1 MRTPELIRA
10 LLETGCPVRAAEV
23 LLSSPLPRARS
34 LVRSL
39 ARGEWSLPLP
49 ATSPVREVLKA
60 RIGREPQVLA
70 PQRGVYALSVQ
81 RLDGHDLG
89 MVERLVPTTAPS
101 MADDEFTSG
110 AAAGEHR
117 ARDWLT
123 RVVGPM
129 KGLVASYFVLER
141 IQPLPGRTQPTD
153 LRGDSAGLAAA
164 LATVWRLWPE
174 PNGDFIAA
182 TGRVDRD
189 GRVVPVDF
197 MEAKLEGLRRE
208 APFIHRVLVP
218 WSADYP
224 ERIVRN
230 DLEIIPVRTVDEAL
244 ELLFGSKHVQLA
256 VMPPLDAAREA
267 VRLELASEHEFA
279 SAYATAAL
287 RALDESK
294 LSQRDR
300 ALVEALSTT
309 VSAINLT
316 HRGQAKE
323 AEQSLRQLEPM
334 WSSGL
339 RATPRAQIAAMRASS
354 LIDMLDFDRA
364 IAVCEHCADIVE
376 SVDALPEV
384 MLRGSWA
391 RALSAA
397 GRLEDAHAKVREQC
411 SITSLDLADQHQL
424 VQAYCNLIEIELKLH
439 RRGDTDALTRA
450 STALANAAR
459 LNVNTGQAARD
470 KNRLFLACWQVRIL
484 CAGDQLDDARQRTEE
499 LARGR
504 YPGQLVLRYL
514 AEAYRRRGDAST
526 ALDVLVRARTTV
538 STEANGF
545 ERIVLLSST
554 PMESRL
560 RQERSLP
567 GLRDPALEF
576 GMLLDDWKPEFI
588 RWSRDRDDD
597 DAWIAA
603 LEDACSRLPY

>member
-1 MRTPELIRA
+1 MNFETVDELVKC
-10 LLETGCPVRAAEV
+10 GCAVRAAEV
-23 LLSSPLPRARS
+23 LLSSRHARARS
-34 LVRSL
+34 LLYGLEQGR
-39 ARGEWSLPLP
+39 WSLPLP
-49 ATSPVREVLKA
+49 ATSPVRDALRA
-60 RIGREPQVLA
+60 RIGREPSTLS
-70 PQRGVYALSVQ
+70 PQPGVYALSVQ
-81 RLDGHDLG
+81 HVAGEDLG
-89 MVERLVPTTAPS
+89 LVERLVPTSAAPTS
-101 MADDEFTSG
+101 ANEFTRG
-110 AAAGEHR
+110 AAAGVHR

-123 RVVGPM
+123 RVWGP
-129 KGLVASYFVLER
+129 LQEVRPVYFTLER
-141 IQPLPGRTQPTD
+141 IPPLPGRTEPAD
-153 LRGDSAGLAAA
+153 LRGDSVGLAAA

-174 PNGDFIAA
+174 TTYVAA
-182 TGRVDRD
+182 TGQVDAK
-189 GRVVPVDF
+189 GRIVPVEF

-208 APFIHRVLVP
+208 APFIDRVLVP

-224 ERIVRN
+224 ERIARN
-230 DLEIIPVRTVDEAL
+230 GLAIIPVRTIDEAL
-244 ELLFGSKHVQLA
+244 ELVFDSKHVQLA

-267 VRLELASEHEFA
+267 VRLELAREHEFA
-279 SAYATAAL
+279 SLYAAAAL
-287 RALDESK
+287 RALDDGK
-294 LSQRDR
+294 LAQRDR

-334 WSSGL
+334 LSSGL

-354 LIDMLDFDRA
+354 LIDMLDYDRA

-376 SVDALPEV
+376 TVDALPEV

-397 GRLEDAHAKVREQC
+397 GRLEDAQAKVREQC

-439 RRGDTDALTRA
+439 RRGDTDALERA

-459 LNVNTGQAARD
+459 MNANTGQAARD
-470 KNRLFLACWQVRIL
+470 KNQLFLACWQVRIL
-484 CAGDQLDDARQRTEE
+484 CAGDQLDDASQRTEE
-499 LARGR
+499 LATGR
-504 YPGQLVLRYL
+504 YPGQLILRYL
-514 AEAYRRRGDAST
+514 AEAYRRRGYAST

-538 STEANGF
+538 SSEAQGF

-560 RQERSLP
+560 RQDRSLASV
-567 GLRDPALEF
+567 RDPALEF
-576 GMLLDDWKPEFI
+576 ATLLDGWKPGFI
-588 RWSRDRDDD
+588 QWSRDRDND

-603 LEDACSRLPY
+603 LEDAASRLPY

>member
-1 MRTPELIRA
+1 MTPEKIDELVKG
-10 LLETGCPVRAAEV
+10 GCPVRAAEE
-23 LLSSPLPRARS
+23 LLSSGHARTRS
-34 LVRSL
+34 LLYGL
-39 ARGEWSLPLP
+39 ARGSWSLPLP
-49 ATSPVREVLKA
+49 AASTVRDALRA
-60 RIGREPQVLA
+60 RIGHEASTLSPEP
-70 PQRGVYALSVQ
+70 GVYALSVQ
-81 RLDGHDLG
+81 RIADADLG
-89 MVERLVPTTAPS
+89 LVERLVPTSAAP
-101 MADDEFTSG
+101 AAADEFTRG
-110 AAAGEHR
+110 AAAGELR
-117 ARDWLT
+117 ALDWLT
-123 RVVGPM
+123 RVWGPLQ
-129 KGLVASYFVLER
+129 GVRPSYFTLER
-141 IQPLPGRTQPTD
+141 IPPLPGRTEPAD
-153 LRGDSAGLAAA
+153 LRGDSVGLAAA
-164 LATVWRLWPE
+164 LATVWRLWP
-174 PNGDFIAA
+174 GTTYVAA
-182 TGRVDRD
+182 TGQVDAM
-189 GRVVPVDF
+189 GRTVPVAF

-208 APFIHRVLVP
+208 APFIRRVLVP

-224 ERIVRN
+224 ERIARN

-244 ELLFGSKHVQLA
+244 ELVFGSKHVQIA

-267 VRLELASEHEFA
+267 VRLELAREHEFA

-323 AEQSLRQLEPM
+323 AEQSLRQLEPT

-364 IAVCEHCADIVE
+364 IAVCEDCADIVE
-376 SVDALPEV
+376 TVDALPEV

-397 GRLEDAHAKVREQC
+397 GRLEDAQAKVREQC

-424 VQAYCNLIEIELKLH
+424 VQAYCNLIEIELQLH

-459 LNVNTGQAARD
+459 MNVNTGQAARD
-470 KNRLFLACWQVRIL
+470 KNQLFLACWQVRIL

-499 LARGR
+499 LAGGR

-538 STEANGF
+538 STEAKGF

-560 RQERSLP
+560 RQERSLASV
-567 GLRDPALEF
+567 RDPALQF

-588 RWSRDRDDD
+588 RWPRDRDDD
-597 DAWIAA
+597 DTWIAA